1 MDSET
6 RKKRLATVSQL
17 VAHAAQMAQ
26 QGDRSG
32 ASRRLDE
39 ATVAL
44 QPLGDDEGPDR
55 LEVLAS
61 IHEGKGQLAI
71 AGGDAN
77 EAYLQLSQSIRVR
90 ERQAKLTGEPRLLHL
105 GIAHLNLS
113 SACTQLGRN
122 EEALAENR
130 RALEAFDGFA
140 PAQAGFMKVAALQAQ
155 GLLLARMRRPDEA
168 ITTYERAIALGEAL
182 QAEDVPDIPEM
193 LSQIRISAS
202 VTCHQIG
209 RNAQARAIGRE
220 AADEAWD
227 RFEVTGAD
235 RAAQQY
241 LTAQMNLVTFCEHG
255 GDFAGAED
263 ALFKVLKLVGP
274 QAEVLAR
281 GRALYVELLKKDD
294 AELEA
299 GNLPRDEVE
308 ESLAELDA
316 MVAAAA
322 QA

>member
-6 RKKRLATVSQL
+6 RNKRLETVRQL
-17 VAHAAQMAQ
+17 VELASKMAQ
-26 QGDRSG
+26 SSDLTG
-32 ASRRLDE
+32 AQRRLDE
-39 ATVAL
+39 AGVAL
-44 QPLGDDEGPDR
+44 QGLGDDDDPQR
-55 LEVLAS
+55 LELAAAV
-61 IHEGKGQLAI
+61 HEGKGQVAI
-71 AGGDAN
+71 GVGRTDD
-77 EAYLQLSQSIRVR
+77 AYLQLTQAIRVR
-90 ERQAKLTGEPRLLHL
+90 NRQAKVTGEAKLLHL

-113 SACTQLGRN
+113 STCSQLGRH

-140 PAQAGFMKVAALQAQ
+140 PEQAGFMKVAALQAQ
-155 GLLLARMRRPDEA
+155 GMLYVHLKRLDDAVA
-168 ITTYERAIALGEAL
+168 AYERAIDLGESL
-182 QAEDVPDIPEM
+182 LSEDVPDVPE
-193 LSQIRISAS
+193 LLCQVRISAS
-202 VTCHQIG
+202 VTCHQAGRHERAREIG
-209 RNAQARAIGRE
+209 RQ

-227 RFEVTGAD
+227 RFEVTTAE
-235 RAAQQY
+235 RAGQQY
-241 LTAQMNLVTFCEHG
+241 LTAQMNLVTFCEHS

-281 GRALYVELLKKDD
+281 GRQLYQALLDKDD
-294 AELEA
+294 AELRA

-316 MVAAAA
+316 MVADAT